1 MPLETELRH
10 ALAALP
16 IAASRLFLTTP
27 GVTATAPMIRG
38 VFGAA
43 LRAEDETAYQQ
54 VFVGGDTP
62 SQRVPTYLLRPASAA
77 IPDPLRLLW
86 HKHLITAPFW
96 HYASTASG
104 IQYPPKS

>member
-1 MPLETELRH
+1 MPLETALRH

-16 IAASRLFLTTP
+16 IAASRLLLTTP

-38 VFGAA
+38 IFGAA
-43 LRAEDETAYQQ
+43 PRAEDKTAYQQ
-54 VFVGGDTP
+54 VFVGGDT
-62 SQRVPTYLLRPASAA
+62 SWQRVPTYLLRPASAA